1 VPHGILKVKNKIKI
15 DKNKYTTK
23 ENSQYTEHSQTS
35 FLTGSFLQTGIAIV
49 MMYLKIAL
57 K

>member
-1 VPHGILKVKNKIKI
+1 VKNKIKI